1 MERIDAHCHFWRPAR
16 GDYGWLEEGGPALDP
31 LRRDFL
37 PADLASLNG
46 NRRVVVVQA
55 APSEAETLFLLEL
68 AKDAPQIAGVVG
80 WVDLTDPLA
89 EDRLARMAADKRLKG
104 IRPMLQD
111 IADPDWILTAPEA
124 CVIAAMV
131 RLGLRFDALVKE
143 PQLAAITRF
152 AAACPDLPL
161 VIDHAAKPAVA
172 EGLSAHWKHHM
183 KALAADTRIVC
194 KLSGLLT
201 EIRPSCPQ
209 DVQAATALLQPV
221 MDHLLEWFGPER
233 LMWGSDWPV
242 LTLAG
247 SHGFWEE
254 VTERLTGGLSADDRA
269 ALLGGT
275 AIRFYGLEEAGA

>member
-68 AKDAPQIAGVVG
+68 ARAAPQIAGVVG

-89 EDRLARMAADKRLKG
+89 EVRLEHMAADKRLKG

-111 IADPDWILTAPEA
+111 IADPDWILTAPED

-152 AAACPDLPL
+152 AAAHPDLPL
-161 VIDHAAKPAVA
+161 VIDHAAKPSVA

-201 EIRPSCPQ
+201 EISPSCPQ
-209 DVQAATALLQPV
+209 DVEAAVALLQPV
-221 MDHLLEWFGPER
+221 MDHLLHWFGPQR

-247 SHGFWEE
+247 THGFWEE
-254 VTERLTGGLSADDRA
+254 VTERLTGGLSSDERA

-275 AIRFYGLEEAGA
+275 AIRFYGLGEGRA

>member
-1 MERIDAHCHFWRPAR
+1 MERIDAHCHFWRPSR
-16 GDYGWLEEGGPALDP
+16 GDYGWLDEGGPVLAP

-37 PADLASLNG
+37 PADLAVLNG

-55 APSEAETLFLLEL
+55 APSEAETLFLLDL

-89 EDRLARMAADKRLKG
+89 EDRLERMAADKRLKG

-111 IADPDWILTAPEA
+111 IADPDWILTEPETS
-124 CVIAAMV
+124 VIEAMV

-152 AAACPDLPL
+152 AAAHPDLPL

-172 EGLSAHWKHHM
+172 EGLSSHWKHHM
-183 KALAADTRIVC
+183 KGLAADTRIVC

-209 DVQAATALLQPV
+209 DAEAAVALLQPV
-221 MDHLLEWFGPER
+221 MDHLLHWFGPQR

-247 SHGFWEE
+247 THSFWEE
-254 VTERLTGGLSADDRA
+254 VTERLISGLSGDERA

-275 AIRFYGLEEAGA
+275 AIRFYGLGEGHA